1 MHSSTGRT
9 RSITPA
15 SPPIISVEVP
25 AIACSTVLPTGLSSI
40 AAPFAATLAPMRF
53 VVSGSIV
60 LMST

>member
-1 MHSSTGRT
+1 MHDSTGRT
-9 RSITPA
+9 FSITA
-15 SPPIISVEVP
+15 GSPPIIRVDVP

-40 AAPFAATLAPMRF
+40 APPFAATLAPMRR